1 MKSHTILDENIGLNK
16 NRFFHNG
23 ENRAETAI
31 VKNMRDYY
39 EILGVDRGATP
50 EEIKKAYRKLAVQY
64 HPDKNPGDNAAEEK
78 FKEASN
84 AYSVLSDPEK
94 RRVYDTRGHA
104 GVHGMGFEGYQ
115 NMDDIFSHI
124 NLDDI
129 FGRGFGGFG
138 GFGRFDDAFGDAFG
152 QRRTTTP
159 TRGRDIRMNLNI
171 PFADAVLGSKKEV
184 NVEGKRI
191 NITIPPGIQDG
202 QTLRIRGR
210 GETLGIGVSGDLL
223 VTVTVQSHPT
233 LTREGADLLTD
244 ATISMTTAALGGSVR
259 VQTLTG
265 DVDLKVPAGAQPG
278 QQLRLRGQGAMEAS
292 GRKGDLRVRLVVEIP
307 KSLSR
312 KQRNLLK
319 ELEKTL

>member
-1 MKSHTILDENIGLNK
+1 MRIRYFRIPK
-16 NRFFHNG
+16 N
-23 ENRAETAI
+23 
-31 VKNMRDYY
+31 D
-39 EILGVDRGATP
+39 
-50 EEIKKAYRKLAVQY
+50 
-64 HPDKNPGDNAAEEK
+64 
-78 FKEASN
+78 AS
-84 AYSVLSDPEK
+84 
-94 RRVYDTRGHA
+94 YDTRGHA

-124 NLDDI
+124 NLDDL

-152 QRRTTTP
+152 QRRTTGP

-184 NVEGKRI
+184 NIEGKRI
-191 NITIPPGIQDG
+191 TLTIPPGIQDG
-202 QTLRIRGR
+202 QTLRIRGH
-210 GETLGIGVSGDLL
+210 GETLGIGASGDLL
-223 VTVTVQSHPT
+223 VTVSVQSHPT

-244 ATISMTTAALGGSVR
+244 AKISITTAALGGSVR

-278 QQLRLRGQGAMEAS
+278 QQLRLRGQGAADAS

-319 ELEKTL
+319 ELDKVL

>member
-1 MKSHTILDENIGLNK
+1 LTTEK
-16 NRFFHNG
+16 NQ
-23 ENRAETAI
+23 AETAI
-31 VKNMRDYY
+31 VKNKNMRDYY

-50 EEIKKAYRKLAVQY
+50 EEIKKAYRKLAIRY
-64 HPDKNPGDNAAEEK
+64 HPDKNPGDKAAEER

-124 NLDDI
+124 NLDDL

-138 GFGRFDDAFGDAFG
+138 GFDDAFGDAFG
-152 QRRTTTP
+152 QRRTTAP

-171 PFADAVLGSKKEV
+171 PFGDAVLGGKKEV
-184 NVEGKRI
+184 NVQGKRI
-191 NITIPPGIQDG
+191 TLTIPPGIQDG
-202 QTLRIRGR
+202 QTLRIQGH
-210 GETLGIGVSGDLL
+210 GETVGVGTAGDLL
-223 VTVTVQSHPT
+223 VTVSVQSHPT
-233 LTREGADLLTD
+233 LIREGRDLLTD
-244 ATISMTTAALGGSVR
+244 AKISMTTAALGGSVR

-265 DVDLKVPAGAQPG
+265 DVDLKIPVGAQPG
-278 QQLRLRGQGAMEAS
+278 QQLRLRGQGAADAS
-292 GRKGDLRVRLVVEIP
+292 GQKGDLRVRLVVEIP

-312 KQRNLLK
+312 KQRSLLK

>member
-1 MKSHTILDENIGLNK
+1 
-16 NRFFHNG
+16 
-23 ENRAETAI
+23 
-31 VKNMRDYY
+31 MRDYY

-64 HPDKNPGDNAAEEK
+64 HPDKNPGDKAAEER

-124 NLDDI
+124 NLDDL

-138 GFGRFDDAFGDAFG
+138 GFGRFDDAFGDVFG
-152 QRRTTTP
+152 QRRTTAP

-171 PFADAVLGSKKEV
+171 AFADAVLGCKKEV
-184 NVEGKRI
+184 NVQGKRI
-191 NITIPPGIQDG
+191 NITIPPSIQDG
-202 QTLRIRGR
+202 QTLRIRGG
-210 GETLGIGVSGDLL
+210 GETVGIGTSGDLL
-223 VTVTVQSHPT
+223 VTVAVQSHPT

-259 VQTLTG
+259 VQTLT
-265 DVDLKVPAGAQPG
+265 DEVDMKVPAGAQPG
-278 QQLRLRGQGAMEAS
+278 QQLRLRGQGAADAS

>member
-1 MKSHTILDENIGLNK
+1 MAAAK
-16 NRFFHNG
+16 NRS
-23 ENRAETAI
+23 ETAI

-64 HPDKNPGDNAAEEK
+64 HPDKNPGDKAAEEK

-138 GFGRFDDAFGDAFG
+138 GFGDAFGDAFG
-152 QRRTTTP
+152 QRRTTGP

-171 PFADAVLGSKKEV
+171 PFADAVLGSMKEV

-210 GETLGIGVSGDLL
+210 GETRGVGTSGDLL
-223 VTVTVQSHPT
+223 VTVAVQSHPT
-233 LTREGADLLTD
+233 LTLEGADLLTD
-244 ATISMTTAALGGSVR
+244 AKISMTMAALGGSVR

-278 QQLRLRGQGAMEAS
+278 QQLRLRGQGAADAS
-292 GRKGDLRVRLVVEIP
+292 GRRGDLRIRLIVEIP

-319 ELEKTL
+319 ELEKTP

>member
-1 MKSHTILDENIGLNK
+1 MKSSVLTEVPPLKKSKKPIVNSQSSTTRTRI
-16 NRFFHNG
+16 
-23 ENRAETAI
+23 RA
-31 VKNMRDYY
+31 
-39 EILGVDRGATP
+39 
-50 EEIKKAYRKLAVQY
+50 IKRRKR
-64 HPDKNPGDNAAEEK
+64 K

-124 NLDDI
+124 NLDDL

-152 QRRTTTP
+152 QRRTTGP

-184 NVEGKRI
+184 NIEGKRI
-191 NITIPPGIQDG
+191 TLTIPPGIQDG
-202 QTLRIRGR
+202 QTLRIRGH
-210 GETLGIGVSGDLL
+210 GETLGIGTSGDLL
-223 VTVTVQSHPT
+223 VTVSVQSHPT

-244 ATISMTTAALGGSVR
+244 AKISMTTAALGGSVR

-278 QQLRLRGQGAMEAS
+278 QQLRLRGQGAADAS

-319 ELEKTL
+319 DLDKTL

>member
-1 MKSHTILDENIGLNK
+1 
-16 NRFFHNG
+16 
-23 ENRAETAI
+23 
-31 VKNMRDYY
+31 MRDYY

-64 HPDKNPGDNAAEEK
+64 HPDKNPGDKAAEEK

-94 RRVYDTRGHA
+94 KRAYDTHGHA
-104 GVHGMGFEGYQ
+104 GVHGMGFEGYRT
-115 NMDDIFSHI
+115 MDDIFTHI
-124 NLDDI
+124 NLEDI

-152 QRRTTTP
+152 QRRTTGP
-159 TRGRDIRMNLNI
+159 TRGRDIRMDLSI
-171 PFADAVLGSKKEV
+171 PFADAVLGCKKEV
-184 NVEGKRI
+184 NVQGKRI
-191 NITIPPGIQDG
+191 TLTIPSGIQDG
-202 QTLRIRGR
+202 QTLRIRGH
-210 GETLGIGVSGDLL
+210 GEVLGVGNSGDLL
-223 VTVTVQSHPT
+223 VTVSVQSHPT

-244 ATISMTTAALGGSVR
+244 AKISMTTAALGGSVR

-278 QQLRLRGQGAMEAS
+278 QQLRLRGQGAADAS

-319 ELEKTL
+319 ELDKTL

>member
-1 MKSHTILDENIGLNK
+1 MKSHTILDEDINLNK
-16 NRFFHNG
+16 NRVLTT
-23 ENRAETAI
+23 EKNRSETTI

-64 HPDKNPGDNAAEEK
+64 HPDKNPGDKAAEEK

-124 NLDDI
+124 NLDDL

-152 QRRTTTP
+152 QRRTTGP

-184 NVEGKRI
+184 NIEGKRI
-191 NITIPPGIQDG
+191 TLTIPPGIQDG
-202 QTLRIRGR
+202 QTLRIRGH
-210 GETLGIGVSGDLL
+210 GETLGIGTSGDLL
-223 VTVTVQSHPT
+223 VTVSVQSHPT

-244 ATISMTTAALGGSVR
+244 AKISITTAALGGSVR

-278 QQLRLRGQGAMEAS
+278 QQLRLRGQGAADAS

-319 ELEKTL
+319 ELDKTL

>member
-1 MKSHTILDENIGLNK
+1 
-16 NRFFHNG
+16 
-23 ENRAETAI
+23 
-31 VKNMRDYY
+31 MRDYY
-39 EILGVDRGATP
+39 EILGVDRGAAP

-64 HPDKNPGDNAAEEK
+64 HPDKNPGDKAAEEK

-124 NLDDI
+124 NLDDL

-152 QRRTTTP
+152 QRRTRGP

-171 PFADAVLGSKKEV
+171 PFADAVLGSKKDV
-184 NVEGKRI
+184 NIEGKRI
-191 NITIPPGIQDG
+191 TLTIPAGIQDG
-202 QTLRIRGR
+202 QTLRIRGH
-210 GETLGIGVSGDLL
+210 GETLGIGTSGDLL
-223 VTVTVQSHPT
+223 VTISVQSHPT
-233 LTREGADLLTD
+233 LTREGADLFTD

-278 QQLRLRGQGAMEAS
+278 QQLRLRGQGAVDAS

-319 ELEKTL
+319 ELNKTF

>member
-1 MKSHTILDENIGLNK
+1 
-16 NRFFHNG
+16 
-23 ENRAETAI
+23 
-31 VKNMRDYY
+31 MRDYY

-64 HPDKNPGDNAAEEK
+64 HPDKNPGDKAAEEK

-94 RRVYDTRGHA
+94 KRTYDTHGHA
-104 GVHGMGFEGYQ
+104 GVHGMGFEGYRT
-115 NMDDIFSHI
+115 MDDIFTHI

-152 QRRTTTP
+152 QRRTTGS

-171 PFADAVLGSKKEV
+171 PFADAVLGSKQEV

-191 NITIPPGIQDG
+191 TLTIPSGIQDG
-202 QTLRIRGR
+202 QTLRIRGH
-210 GETLGIGVSGDLL
+210 GETLGVGNSGDLL
-223 VTVTVQSHPT
+223 VTISVQSHPT

-244 ATISMTTAALGGSVR
+244 ANISMTTAALGGSIR

-278 QQLRLRGQGAMEAS
+278 QQLRLRGQGAADAS

-319 ELEKTL
+319 ELDKTL

>member
-1 MKSHTILDENIGLNK
+1 
-16 NRFFHNG
+16 
-23 ENRAETAI
+23 
-31 VKNMRDYY
+31 MRDYY

-152 QRRTTTP
+152 QRRTTAP

-171 PFADAVLGSKKEV
+171 PFVDAVLGSKKEV

-244 ATISMTTAALGGSVR
+244 VTISMTTAALGGSVR

-278 QQLRLRGQGAMEAS
+278 QQLRLRGQGAVEAS